1 MLTIFCYSYLT
12 TYDCVSF
19 YSFIETVI
27 AANTAHDG
35 KQIKQSQWL
44 LHEAGNRAI
53 AVSRELQV
61 ICPPLCWLY
70 VI

>member
-1 MLTIFCYSYLT
+1 MLTSYTRYLT

-27 AANTAHDG
+27 AANTAQDG

-44 LHEAGNRAI
+44 LYEAGNRAI
-53 AVSRELQV
+53 TVSRLEAFNKHALIEV
-61 ICPPLCWLY
+61 CI
-70 VI
+70 

>member
-1 MLTIFCYSYLT
+1 MPMSCYRYLT

-27 AANTAHDG
+27 AANTAQDG

-44 LHEAGNRAI
+44 LYEAGNRAI
-53 AVSRELQV
+53 TVSHKRSRMSMSR
-61 ICPPLCWLY
+61 
-70 VI
+70 